1 MYPDY
6 NVKNINSFKDLIK
19 IMQSEHASEVAFSCS
34 TGDISYADLVD
45 RILKFA
51 NGISKVDYS
60 KIRLDFNNAVN
71 FASAYIAT
79 VLVGKIVV
87 LGESSLPISE
97 DTVKVDDDSYSSYIT
112 DESFVLSDL
121 PSTDITAV
129 CTILHSS
136 GTSSAPKGI
145 MLSQKNLCSD
155 VVSGLQKYSMR
166 KGDRFVNLIP
176 YYHAFGIV
184 CDLLGPFLVGATI
197 YVLDNKKLFLAEM
210 PRIKPTIL
218 NVPPVIA
225 ETLLK
230 LIKSTGKAD
239 MLTGG
244 CLRKILCGGAGLKA
258 TVAKEL
264 REYGIFAYGCYGLSE
279 CSPCVAVNRD
289 DHYKDG
295 SAGVPLNCN
304 TITIADDGEILISG
318 TNVMLGYYD
327 DPEATNKVIID
338 GVLHTGDLGY
348 LDEEGFLFITG
359 RKSNLIVFSD
369 GTKCSPE
376 TLEEQVVAITAAEEA
391 VVYQNGIENRATLCA
406 KIYLPD
412 LSKKS
417 DVINFIE
424 NTLTRHKFDVV
435 DFTEEPLSKNATGK
449 IRRDF

>member
-6 NVKNINSFKDLIK
+6 EVKNIDSFRNLLE
-19 IMQSEHASEVAFSCS
+19 IMRSEHSSEIAFSCS
-34 TGDISYADLVD
+34 AGDVSYAELVD

-51 NGISKVDYS
+51 NGISKVGYD

-71 FASAYIAT
+71 FASAYVAT
-79 VLVGKIVV
+79 VLVGKIAV

-97 DTVKVDDDSYSSYIT
+97 DTIKVDDDSYSSYVSNET
-112 DESFVLSDL
+112 LLFSALPNSDIN
-121 PSTDITAV
+121 SV

-145 MLSQKNLCSD
+145 MLSQKNICSD

-166 KGDRFVNLIP
+166 KGDRFINLIP
-176 YYHAFGIV
+176 YHHAFGIV

-197 YVLDNKKLFLAEM
+197 YILDNKKLFLAEM

-230 LIKSTGKAD
+230 LIKSTGNAD

-244 CLRKILCGGAGLKA
+244 SLRKILCGGAGLKA
-258 TVAKEL
+258 AVAKEL

-289 DHYKDG
+289 DYYKDG
-295 SAGVPLNCN
+295 SAGVLLNCN
-304 TITIADDGEILISG
+304 AITIAEDGEILISG
-318 TNVMLGYYD
+318 TNVMLGYYN
-327 DPEATNKVIID
+327 DPEATAKVIID

-348 LDEEGFLFITG
+348 IDDDGFLFITG

-376 TLEEQVVAITAAEEA
+376 TLEDQIVANTAAEEA
-391 VVYQNGIENRATLCA
+391 LVYQSDVENRATLCA
-406 KIYLPD
+406 KIYLTD
-412 LSKKS
+412 VSKKES
-417 DVINFIE
+417 VINFIE
-424 NTLTRHKFDVV
+424 NALIRHKFDVIN
-435 DFTEEPLSKNATGK
+435 FTEEPLPKNATGK